1 MTGDDSSA
9 TDTMQLKCRAMRGP
23 SKFNSQSGCRCA
35 LASKSRCPLQREV
48 AWTWMSRT
56 ENWVR
61 GLICSEADF
70 LPAFLWV
77 CVCFFFFHITA
88 QGVQLKWPWT
98 DRVWLIF
105 HQLAFTT
112 ACCVTM
118 CVRLFVSMCAC
129 VRVCV
134 CISVWCVCLCVPACV
149 CVCARNYACKITL
162 TSQSC

>member
-77 CVCFFFFHITA
+77 CVCFFFFSYHSPRGPIKVT
-88 QGVQLKWPWT
+88 LNWPRLT
-98 DRVWLIF
+98 DLSPARIHHCLLRDHV
-105 HQLAFTT
+105 
-112 ACCVTM
+112 
-118 CVRLFVSMCAC
+118 CASIC
-129 VRVCV
+129 EYVCV
-134 CISVWCVCLCVPACV
+134 CKSVCVYQCVVCVFVRACLCV
-149 CVCARNYACKITL
+149 CVCTKLCM
-162 TSQSC
+162 